1 MCRRLEALRENVQG
15 AASVLMELR
24 AAEGGMTNARRLGRL
39 SDNDVLLLKEAL
51 SNQRVGLERLNAVQR
66 TDARDLGIIKEKLAT
81 TA

>member
-1 MCRRLEALRENVQG
+1 
-15 AASVLMELR
+15 MELR